1 MATGFG
7 RRLLGKQT
15 RKLGWDPKPDEGHLT
30 KLLRS
35 LLLERMAMFDDQE
48 VISEAERR
56 FDLHIKGQQEIPAD
70 YRTAV
75 YKAVLRTG
83 SRSNYENLLV
93 IYRRADLLEEKDRIA
108 NALGTVEARE
118 ILNEVLYSI

>member
-1 MATGFG
+1 
-7 RRLLGKQT
+7 
-15 RKLGWDPKPDEGHLT
+15 
-30 KLLRS
+30 
-35 LLLERMAMFDDQE
+35 MFDDQE